1 MVLDSRR
8 SSPHAT
14 PDVTPQVAT
23 PAEWQIAGDTSL
35 GDTLRTGRLLV
46 AVTDGPETAGPVTVA
61 HALERRYAAAV
72 SAIEVIDISNA
83 ALPGPLP
90 AAFTLARDLIG
101 DAPYANDAR
110 ARRQQLSQLLGEP
123 NDWPV
128 HIALGTPAT
137 EILRHGQAQGVG
149 LIVMGLRRHGLVD
162 RVFRDETTLSVA
174 RRAHAPVF
182 GVVPGLRGLPRNA
195 IVGVDFGPASIRAA
209 RAARDVLASPAS
221 GAPVS
226 LLLVYVNPYAGGAGW
241 EENAGEALIRRLG
254 VAAAFEQ
261 LVREL
266 DVPKEVMVDWA
277 VVNGQA
283 GTELLAFATERGADL
298 IAVGSQRHERVERWI
313 VGSVTTEIVRDGR
326 CSVLVIPP
334 ADVRG

>member
-1 MVLDSRR
+1 M
-8 SSPHAT
+8 
-14 PDVTPQVAT
+14 
-23 PAEWQIAGDTSL
+23 
-35 GDTLRTGRLLV
+35 
-46 AVTDGPETAGPVTVA
+46 
-61 HALERRYAAAV
+61 
-72 SAIEVIDISNA
+72 
-83 ALPGPLP
+83 
-90 AAFTLARDLIG
+90 
-101 DAPYANDAR
+101 
-110 ARRQQLSQLLGEP
+110 
-123 NDWPV
+123 
-128 HIALGTPAT
+128 
-137 EILRHGQAQGVG
+137 
-149 LIVMGLRRHGLVD
+149 
-162 RVFRDETTLSVA
+162 
-174 RRAHAPVF
+174 
-182 GVVPGLRGLPRNA
+182 
-195 IVGVDFGPASIRAA
+195 
-209 RAARDVLASPAS
+209 
-221 GAPVS
+221 
-226 LLLVYVNPYAGGAGW
+226 LVYVNPYAGGAGW